1 MLYDGRHEIWKNK
14 IFVLWYSKGPWCSY
28 CISLYFCFRFEC
40 RDYFPNSLPK
50 VLLSIQWNNH
60 EDVARVC
67 VLMNYCLPNT
77 FAHIC
82 HLSVSLTWSMT
93 FQMHALL
100 QSWPHIAPEQ
110 ALELLDYKYP
120 EKEVREYAV
129 QCLENFT
136 WVLVLLKYSFWEY
149 FCHYF
154 MYDLIHTDFDYLI

>member
-1 MLYDGRHEIWKNK
+1 MMASVRFEK
-14 IFVLWYSKGPWCSY
+14 IKFLCFDTGKVLDVLIVR
-28 CISLYFCFRFEC
+28 ISLYFCFRFEC

-67 VLMNYCLPNT
+67 VLINYCLPNT

-82 HLSVSLTWSMT
+82 HLSVKLTWSMT

-136 WVLVLLKYSFWEY
+136 
-149 FCHYF
+149 
-154 MYDLIHTDFDYLI
+154 